1 MSVRR
6 LHALA
11 LILVA
16 GLPSYGE
23 PLFDT
28 TVRVRLGA
36 DAGQSLGS
44 LFEARD
50 SAGKV
55 RFGAGFDEGHS
66 TYIRDNARQIV
77 FYCKPPKAPVTV
89 SPVSTPYGPE
99 YNATRTLADKHGLVV
114 FSRFG
119 TPAGFRSLDAEGRL
133 QPYTPEWAPDD
144 SGFCG
149 LQYVN
154 DRPLVFFSNRI
165 TYDGQ
170 AVYTSDRGSILCYYA
185 KGSLFIFHYE
195 GQTLSVISWAPGTGL
210 PANLDGAATFPLEGS
225 IFVFGTYGDEF
236 HLVTNIGNYYIY
248 TNGAIRR
255 IRESDG
261 KSWQAYSMV
270 RVYDDLFIGH
280 YPTGS
285 LYVYDEAGLR
295 LFETPI
301 PVPAEVSPNAREA
314 QTLAIHGGYLYAGV
328 WPWGEL
334 WRYDPDNPAWEFV
347 ARVFDAP
354 PLSKEDQEPYAAAM
368 KGKSDAYNYW
378 GQRISSLTNVG
389 DSMFIATMNKQGK
402 PFNPAE
408 HGFITQET
416 LAQYGRVHRLE
427 SHAQVVAPFTWKDV
441 TSFRF
446 VCDEG
451 RLKVFQDGQPL
462 ADSACDVADI
472 GGPFELRTGNGIYGP
487 FAGTLE

>member
-1 MSVRR
+1 MVARW
-6 LHALA
+6 LLALA
-11 LILVA
+11 LILGAV
-16 GLPSYGE
+16 LPSHGE

-28 TVRVRLGA
+28 TVRVRLGG
-36 DAGQSLGS
+36 DVGQSLGS
-44 LFEARD
+44 LFEVRD
-50 SAGKV
+50 GAGKV

-89 SPVSTPYGPE
+89 SPVGTPYGSE
-99 YNATRTLADKHGLVV
+99 YNATRTLTDKHGLVV

-119 TPAGFRSLDAEGRL
+119 TPAGFQSLDAEGRL
-133 QPYTPEWAPDD
+133 QPYIPEWAPDD
-144 SGFCG
+144 AGFCG

-154 DRPLVFFSNRI
+154 DRPLVFYNNQI

-170 AVYTSDRGSILCYYA
+170 AVYASDRGSILCYYS

-195 GQTLSVISWAPGTGL
+195 GQTLSVIPWAPGAVL
-210 PANLDGAATFPLEGS
+210 PPNLDSAATFSLEGS

-236 HLVTNIGNYYIY
+236 HFVTNTGNYYVLS
-248 TNGAIRR
+248 NGAIRR

-334 WRYDPDNPAWEFV
+334 WRYDPDDPAWEFV
-347 ARVFDAP
+347 ARVFDSP
-354 PLSKEDQEPYAAAM
+354 PLSKEDQEPFAAAM
-368 KGKSDAYNYW
+368 KGKSDVYNYW

-389 DSMFIATMNKQGK
+389 DSMFIATMNKQGR
-402 PFNPAE
+402 PFIPAE
-408 HGFITQET
+408 HDFMTPET
-416 LAQYGRVHRLE
+416 LAQYGRIHRLQ
-427 SHAQVVAPFTWKDV
+427 SHAQVAASFAWKEV

-446 VCDEG
+446 LCDEG
-451 RLKVFQDGQPL
+451 RLKVFQDGQLL
-462 ADSACDVADI
+462 AESLCEATGI
-472 GGPFELRTGNGIYGP
+472 EGPFDLRTGNGIYGP
-487 FAGTLE
+487 FVGSLE